1 MAEPLGEPLALE
13 EDEDDDES
21 EDDELL
27 DADGNEIEL
36 LEAGAEETG
45 PIELELDEEDE

>member
-1 MAEPLGEPLALE
+1 LAEPLGALLL
-13 EDEDDDES
+13 DDGEDES

-36 LEAGAEETG
+36 LDAGAEETG
-45 PIELELDEEDE
+45 PMELELDEEDE